1 MGAKD
6 RGREVHR
13 LLDIVVE
20 EVSLVDRAAN
30 KHRFL
35 IVKRGDPMD
44 ESTAVTSGAPADEP
58 AAGTETQAGSGT
70 DREAAGAEQS
80 PGQEKETP
88 TEATSPP
95 ADSPLAVAVQA
106 LEGLTEAVELLGT
119 LGEEEARARLVD
131 LAGELRGVSERLAAL
146 SGAPES
152 GDGADAGRRRGRSPA
167 RATARTPGRAATPR
181 YALAAVIESVRAT
194 LQRVGSL
201 VEAAEGAPDGGDED
215 GEAAGDAAGD
225 GGADGSESGGDGG
238 GLAGQ
243 LAELAEALRSLTE
256 TVKEQQQ
263 RLARLEKRFGLP
275 HSAPAEERP
284 ARTDD
289 DEVGWPL
296 DLNRPFDRDSVDKAV
311 SFHDV

>member
-88 TEATSPP
+88 TEAASPP
-95 ADSPLAVAVQA
+95 ADSPFAVAVQA

-146 SGAPES
+146 SGAPGS
-152 GDGADAGRRRGRSPA
+152 GDGTEDDGATAGSGAGDGKDAG
-167 RATARTPGRAATPR
+167 PGGDAKE
-181 YALAAVIESVRAT
+181 ALATVIESVRAT

-201 VEAAEGAPDGGDED
+201 VEAAEGTPHGGDKD

-225 GGADGSESGGDGG
+225 GGADGSESDGDGG

-243 LAELAEALRSLTE
+243 LAELAEALRSLTD